1 MSIDLDS
8 WKSKRLHF
16 IGIGGS
22 GMSGLAR
29 IALSHGIAV
38 SGSDAKDSSVLSALG
53 ALGAKVFSDHLAHQV
68 DGSDFIIYS
77 TAIGQN
83 NVELARA
90 RELNLPILT
99 RAQALAILMS
109 NSRSIA
115 VAGTHGKTTT
125 SSMLTVALQAC
136 GLDPSF
142 AIGGTLTSSGSNAH
156 RGTGEHFVAEADES
170 DGSFIEY
177 RPFAAIVTNVEHDH
191 VDYFA
196 TEADVTQAFSDFAA
210 TIAKDGYLVYCADD
224 AGSAHLASSVQGP
237 KLISYGTS
245 VGADLFIDS
254 INLLPMGS
262 TSRVLWKGRAIGN
275 LSLQVPGLHNV
286 LNAGAA
292 LAMGLS
298 LGAPAAEMLTG
309 LASFHGTG
317 RRFELKAT
325 VHGIR
330 IIDDYGHHPTEVEVT
345 LTAARRY
352 AGEGRLIVIF
362 QPHRYSRTKAFMSEF
377 AKALGIADQVVL
389 LEIYAAS
396 EKPIPGVTSET
407 IAEKMENGHFIPNFL
422 EASEWVIAEAKP
434 GDVIV
439 TLGAGD
445 VNSLAPIISD
455 GLARRFN

>member
-1 MSIDLDS
+1 MSSQLS
-8 WKSKRLHF
+8 QWAGKRLHF
-16 IGIGGS
+16 IGIGGA

-29 IALSHGIAV
+29 IALSHGISV
-38 SGSDAKDSSVLSALG
+38 SGSDAKDSTVLSALSALG
-53 ALGAKVFSDHLAHQV
+53 AQVSADHVADHV
-68 DGSDFIIYS
+68 DGADFVIYS
-77 TAIGQN
+77 TAISQN
-83 NVELARA
+83 NVELVRA

-99 RAQALAILMS
+99 RAQALATLMS
-109 NSRSIA
+109 DSKSVA

-125 SSMLTVALQAC
+125 SSMLTVALQSC

-156 RGTGEHFVAEADES
+156 RGTGDLFVAEADES

-177 RPFAAIVTNVEHDH
+177 RPFAAIVTNIEHDH

-196 TEADVTQAFSDFAA
+196 TAADVTKAFADFAA
-210 TIAKDGYLVYCADD
+210 TIAKDGFLIYCADD
-224 AGSAHLASSVQGP
+224 PGSVHLASTITEL

-245 VGADLFIDS
+245 EGADLYIDS

-262 TSRVLWKGRAIGN
+262 TSRVLWKGRTIGN
-275 LSLQVPGLHNV
+275 LSLQVPGAHNV

-292 LAMGLS
+292 LAMALV
-298 LGAPAAEMLTG
+298 LGAPAAEALSG

-330 IIDDYGHHPTEVEVT
+330 VIDDYGHHPTEIDVT
-345 LTAARRY
+345 LSAAKRY
-352 AGEGRLIVIF
+352 AGDGRLIVVF
-362 QPHRYSRTKAFMSEF
+362 QPHRYSRTQAFMNEF
-377 AKALGIADQVVL
+377 AKALSIADEVVL
-389 LEIYAAS
+389 LEVYAAS
-396 EKPIPGVTSET
+396 ETPIPGITSAT
-407 IAEKMENGHFIPNFL
+407 IAEQMTNGHFIPNFL
-422 EASEWVIAEAKP
+422 DATDWVIAQARP